1 MENNTVKLNP
11 DINVGN
17 ATLIGTE
24 TGWALLNGGHTTLE
38 SKAWAYAEQTSGMMV
53 GYVREGK

>member
-1 MENNTVKLNP
+1 MENSTVKLNA
-11 DINVGN
+11 DIKVGN

-38 SKAWAYAEQTSGMMV
+38 SRAWDYAKQMSEMMV
-53 GYVREGK
+53 GYVMEGK

>member
-1 MENNTVKLNP
+1 MENSTVKLNP

-24 TGWALLNGGHTTLE
+24 TGWALPGGDETRNYHY
-38 SKAWAYAEQTSGMMV
+38 AYLIAERMAVLIV

>member
-1 MENNTVKLNP
+1 MENNTVKVNP

-17 ATLIGTE
+17 ATIVGTE

-38 SKAWAYAEQTSGMMV
+38 SKAWAYAKRMSEIMV

>member
-1 MENNTVKLNP
+1 MENSTVKLNA
-11 DINVGN
+11 DIKVGN

-38 SKAWAYAEQTSGMMV
+38 SKAWDYAKRMSEMMV

>member
-24 TGWALLNGGHTTLE
+24 TGWALLSGGHTTLE
-38 SKAWAYAEQTSGMMV
+38 SKAWDYAKRMSEMMV
-53 GYVREGK
+53 GYVRESK